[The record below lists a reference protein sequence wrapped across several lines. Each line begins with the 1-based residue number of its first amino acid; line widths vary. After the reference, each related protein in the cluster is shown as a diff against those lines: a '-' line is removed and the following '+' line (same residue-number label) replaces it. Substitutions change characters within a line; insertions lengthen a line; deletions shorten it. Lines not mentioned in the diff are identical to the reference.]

1 MGMPFKFRG
10 IAAKW
15 EDVHAKD
22 LNIDSDEVLVV
33 NSECYIGNLMDESV
47 LVDSPS
53 PRDTVLN
60 NIREMRP
67 NLFIHTIVNGTYGAP
82 FFLTRFRGAL
92 FFFLAQF
99 DMTDATIPRDNAE
112 RLLIEQN
119 IFGSFALNVIACEG
133 ADRVERPE
141 TYKQWQV
148 RNHRAGLR
156 QLPLNPEVVK
166 AARDKVKNYCHR
178 DFLVDEDNHWLL
190 LGWKGRVLYAMSTWV
205 AEDNKPIF

>member
-1 MGMPFKFRG
+1 M
-10 IAAKW
+10 
-15 EDVHAKD
+15 
-22 LNIDSDEVLVV
+22 
-33 NSECYIGNLMDESV
+33 
-47 LVDSPS
+47 
-53 PRDTVLN
+53 
-60 NIREMRP
+60 
-67 NLFIHTIVNGTYGAP
+67 FIHTVVNGTYGAP
-82 FFLTRFRGAL
+82 FFLTWFRKAL

-99 DMTDATIPRDNAE
+99 DMIDATIPRDNNE
-112 RLLIEQN
+112 WLLIERD
-119 IFGSFALNVIACEG
+119 IFGAFALNVISCEV

-166 AARDKVKNYCHR
+166 AVRDKVKNFYHR
-178 DFLVDEDNHWLL
+178 DFLVDEDNRWLL